1 MSRTEQSDAARGETT
16 PKEPLARLVPLL
28 SEIGDLKRLRAAGR
42 AGTHAEGVFRRS
54 WAALL
59 AGEPADDVARREAA
73 AGVAAARMGSRD
85 YPMLRR
91 AGLSDEDSKD
101 VLAASLDSVA
111 DALPEETRDTLRSA
125 LYASPIAQPPDEGEL
140 PTFVGLLAR
149 QPRAGATAPGKPRI
163 VVEPPEGHA
172 DHCAAVALYAVLLAP
187 LYGAESGAPFL
198 VGLAHHLH
206 NAYFPDSGFAG
217 DDLLGDRLDV
227 INSQLQGEVLE
238 EIGGRN
244 PALAE
249 EVSGVLPLVYRTDTP
264 EAKAFQ
270 AADVLDRIL
279 EQRHHARKA
288 AFTLE
293 DALGEMALVHEG
305 PTQAFHLEVLDG
317 SGLG

>member
-1 MSRTEQSDAARGETT
+1 MRGAQGSDTT
-16 PKEPLARLVPLL
+16 PGGATQDTLARLVPLL

-42 AGTHAEGVFRRS
+42 AGTHAEGIFRRS

-59 AGEPADDVARREAA
+59 AGEPVEAVARREAA
-73 AGVAAARMGSRD
+73 ASVAAARLGSRD

-91 AGLSDEDSKD
+91 AGLPDDGAKD
-101 VLAASLDSVA
+101 VLATSLDSVS
-111 DALPEETRDTLRSA
+111 DRLPEEARDALRA
-125 LYASPIAQPPDEGEL
+125 ELYASPVGEPPAEEEL
-140 PTFVGLLAR
+140 PIFVGLLAR

-187 LYGAESGAPFL
+187 LYGAEPGAPFL
-198 VGLAHHLH
+198 AGLAHHLH
-206 NAYFPDSGFAG
+206 NAYLPDSGFAG
-217 DDLLGDRLDV
+217 DELLGDGLDV
-227 INSQLQGEVLE
+227 INTQLQGEVLE
-238 EIGGRN
+238 EIGGLS
-244 PALAE
+244 PALADG
-249 EVSGVLPLVYRTDTP
+249 VSGVLPLVNRTDTP

-293 DALGEMALVHEG
+293 DALGEMDLVHEG
-305 PTQAFHLEVLDG
+305 PTQAFHLEVLEG
-317 SGLG
+317 SGLR

>member
-1 MSRTEQSDAARGETT
+1 MSQTQRPNGGT
-16 PKEPLARLVPLL
+16 LARLVPLL

-42 AGTHAEGVFRRS
+42 TGTHAEGVFRRS
-54 WAALL
+54 WAALF
-59 AGEPADDVARREAA
+59 AGEPPEDVARREAA
-73 AGVAAARMGSRD
+73 ASVAAARMGSRD

-91 AGLSDEDSKD
+91 AGLPDEEAKD

-111 DALPEETRDTLRSA
+111 DALPEGSQDALRNE
-125 LYASPIAQPPDEGEL
+125 LYASPVVEPPDEGEL
-140 PTFVGLLAR
+140 PNFVNLLAR

-187 LYGAESGAPFL
+187 LYGAEPGAPFL

-206 NAYFPDSGFAG
+206 NAYLPDSGFAG
-217 DDLLGDRLDV
+217 DELLGDGLDV
-227 INSQLQGEVLE
+227 INTQLQGEALE
-238 EIGGRN
+238 EIRDRN
-244 PALAE
+244 PALADG
-249 EVSGVLPLVYRTDTP
+249 VSGVLPLVYRTDAP

-293 DALGEMALVHEG
+293 DALGEMDLVHEG

-317 SGLG
+317 SGLR

>member
-1 MSRTEQSDAARGETT
+1 MSQTQRPDTANGDT
-16 PKEPLARLVPLL
+16 LAHLVPLL

-42 AGTHAEGVFRRS
+42 AGTHAEGIFRRS
-54 WAALL
+54 WAALF
-59 AGEPADDVARREAA
+59 AGEPLEDVARREAA
-73 AGVAAARMGSRD
+73 ASVAAARMGSRD

-91 AGLSDEDSKD
+91 AGLPDEDAKD

-111 DALPEETRDTLRSA
+111 DALPGGSRDALRNE
-125 LYASPIAQPPDEGEL
+125 LYASPVAEPPDEGEL
-140 PTFVGLLAR
+140 PAFVNLLAR

-172 DHCAAVALYAVLLAP
+172 DHCAAVAVYAVLLAP
-187 LYGAESGAPFL
+187 LYGADGGAPFL

-206 NAYFPDSGFAG
+206 NAYLPDSGFAG
-217 DDLLGDRLDV
+217 DELLGNRLDV
-227 INSQLQGEVLE
+227 INTQLQGEALE
-238 EIGGRN
+238 GIRDRN
-244 PALAE
+244 PALADG
-249 EVSGVLPLVYRTDTP
+249 VSGILPLVYRTDTP

-293 DALGEMALVHEG
+293 DALGEMDLVHEG
-305 PTQAFHLEVLDG
+305 PTQAFHLEVLDA
-317 SGLG
+317 SGLR

>member
-1 MSRTEQSDAARGETT
+1 MRETQGLNAT
-16 PKEPLARLVPLL
+16 GGALADLVPLL
-28 SEIGDLKRLRAAGR
+28 SEMGDLKRLRAAGR

-59 AGEPADDVARREAA
+59 AGEPAKDVARREAA
-73 AGVAAARMGSRD
+73 ASVAAARMGTRD

-91 AGLSDEDSKD
+91 AGLPDDAARD

-111 DALPEETRDTLRSA
+111 DKLPKETQDALRNE
-125 LYASPIAQPPDEGEL
+125 LYASPVGEPPDEGDL
-140 PTFVGLLAR
+140 PAFVGLLAR

-187 LYGAESGAPFL
+187 LYGAEPGAPFL

-217 DDLLGDRLDV
+217 DELLGDRLDV
-227 INSQLQGEVLE
+227 INTQLQGEVLD
-238 EIGGRN
+238 EIGARS
-244 PALAE
+244 PALRDQI
-249 EVSGVLPLVYRTDTP
+249 SGVLPLVYRTDTP

-293 DALGEMALVHEG
+293 DALGEMDLVHEG
-305 PTQAFHLEVLDG
+305 PTQAFHLEVLEG
-317 SGLG
+317 SGLR

>member
-1 MSRTEQSDAARGETT
+1 MREAHDPGTT
-16 PKEPLARLVPLL
+16 PGGGTRGALARLVPLL

-54 WAALL
+54 WAAIL
-59 AGEPADDVARREAA
+59 AGEPAETVARREAA
-73 AGVAAARMGSRD
+73 ASVAAARMGSRD

-91 AGLSDEDSKD
+91 AGLPDGGAKD
-101 VLAASLDSVA
+101 VLAASLDSVG
-111 DALPEETRDTLRSA
+111 DALPEEARTTLRNE
-125 LYASPIAQPPDEGEL
+125 LYASPVEEPPGEEEL
-140 PTFVGLLAR
+140 PAFVGLLAR

-187 LYGAESGAPFL
+187 LYGAEQGAPFL

-206 NAYFPDSGFAG
+206 NAHLPDSGFAG
-217 DDLLGDRLDV
+217 DELLGDGLDV
-227 INSQLQGEVLE
+227 INTQLQGEVLE
-238 EIGGRN
+238 EIGARS
-244 PALAE
+244 PALRD

-293 DALGEMALVHEG
+293 DALGEMDLVHEG
-305 PTQAFHLEVLDG
+305 PTQAFHLEVLEG
-317 SGLG
+317 SGLR

>member
-1 MSRTEQSDAARGETT
+1 MSQTEHAGSARGGTT
-16 PKEPLARLVPLL
+16 PGDSLARLVPLL
-28 SEIGDLKRLRAAGR
+28 SEIGDLKRIRAAGR

-59 AGEPADDVARREAA
+59 AGDVTEDVARREAA
-73 AGVAAARMGSRD
+73 ASVAAARTGSRD

-91 AGLSDEDSKD
+91 AGLPDDGAKD

-111 DALPEETRDTLRSA
+111 DALPGGSRDTLRA
-125 LYASPIAQPPDEGEL
+125 ELYASPVEEPPGEETL
-140 PTFVGLLAR
+140 PSFVGLLAR

-187 LYGAESGAPFL
+187 LYGAEPGAPFL

-217 DDLLGDRLDV
+217 DELLGDRLDV
-227 INSQLQGEVLE
+227 INAQLQGEVLE
-238 EIGGRN
+238 EIARRN
-244 PALAE
+244 PALRDE
-249 EVSGVLPLVYRTDTP
+249 ISGVLPLVYRTDTP

-293 DALGEMALVHEG
+293 DALGEMDLVHEG
-305 PTQAFHLEVLDG
+305 PTQAFHLEVLEG
-317 SGLG
+317 SGLR